1 MTRVAIQGARGSF
14 SEEAAQSEFP
24 DADILQCRT
33 FDDAATALENG
44 DVDYAVLPVEN
55 KIAGAVPGVANIV
68 ADAKFRK
75 VNEIVLP
82 VHHFLMGIPNTKIED
97 VHHVLS
103 HPVALTQCENFLA
116 RHPRLRR
123 TEWYDTAGAAEH
135 VAKLGN
141 PLLAAVAARRAATL
155 YGLSILA
162 ENIEDRSD
170 NATRFV
176 VLTRVR

>member
-1 MTRVAIQGARGSF
+1 MTRVAIQGAPGSF
-14 SEEAAQSEFP
+14 SEEAALGEFP
-24 DADILQCRT
+24 DAEILYLRT
-33 FDDAATALENG
+33 FDDAAASLANG
-44 DVDYAVLPVEN
+44 AADYAILPVEN
-55 KIAGAVPGVANIV
+55 KIAGTVPGVANFV
-68 ADAKFRK
+68 ADPTFEK
-75 VNEIVLP
+75 VKEIVLP
-82 VHHFLMGIPNTKIED
+82 IHHFLMGIPNTKIEE

-103 HPVALTQCENFLA
+103 HPVALTQCMNFLA

-123 TEWYDTAGAAEH
+123 TDWYDTAGAAEH
-135 VAKLGN
+135 VARLGN

-155 YGLSILA
+155 YGLAILA